1 MKYLVRDVVYEV
13 CVFGFVGRHLKGDYY
28 YVLAWIL
35 FSGCY
40 NGYMEDTKFS
50 LNQTPI
56 STILAWVESGAIAIP
71 EIQRPFV
78 WMSWQVRDLMDS
90 LYQGYPVGY
99 IITWQNPDVKLKDG
113 STSQGKRILI
123 DGQQRITALRAAM
136 SGLDV
141 IDKKYKKKRIAIS
154 FNPLTEEFRTH
165 TVSTIRGKEWISDI
179 AEVMV
184 NGYDT
189 LTFVEEYVA
198 KNPSL
203 TRQEVNTRLNRLIQ
217 IKNKQIGEIQLSPSL
232 DINIVNEIFVR
243 INASGVNL
251 SNADFAMSKIAVYE
265 NEPGDEMGMKLR
277 KFIDYFAH
285 LSVAP
290 EQFEII
296 KENDTEFAKTDYFTK
311 ISWLKN
317 ETDDLYDPSYNDIIR
332 VVGLTQFARGKLGDI
347 VALLSGRNFE
357 TRQDEKEIADESFR
371 KLEKGLYQFTN
382 ENKFKHFVQ
391 NILRGSGY
399 DEPSMLIARNAVN
412 YAYAMYL
419 RLFDIGENHTE
430 ANSLVRRLLAISLL
444 TGRHSGSFETKF
456 EQDIKRIQNPGD
468 LAKFVATLEK
478 QELADIFWDS
488 TLVDELDKP
497 TINNPFWHMFVAA
510 QNKLLK
516 QGFLSKSNIARDL
529 ATDDVHHIF
538 PKNYLVKHGYDKTKY
553 NRIANFVHLRNDIN
567 ISVGDLAPRDYLN
580 DILSSKNDHHSDITS
595 EDELKSNFGDNAV
608 PILLMKAVAVDYE
621 EFLKQRQ
628 RLMAKMLKEY
638 YRSL

>member
-1 MKYLVRDVVYEV
+1 
-13 CVFGFVGRHLKGDYY
+13 
-28 YVLAWIL
+28 
-35 FSGCY
+35 
-40 NGYMEDTKFS
+40 MEDTKFS

-78 WMSWQVRDLMDS
+78 WTSTQVRDLMDS

-99 IITWQNPDVKLKDG
+99 ITTWQNPDVKLKDG

-123 DGQQRITALRAAM
+123 DGQQRITALRAAI
-136 SGLDV
+136 SGLNV
-141 IDKKYKKKRIAIS
+141 VDKKYKKRRIAIS
-154 FNPLTEEFRTH
+154 FNPLTEEFRTR
-165 TVSTIRGKEWISDI
+165 TSSTERGKEWISDI

-189 LTFVEEYVA
+189 LTFVDEYVA
-198 KNPSL
+198 RNPGT
-203 TRQEVNTRLNRLIQ
+203 TRQEINSRLNRLIQ

-232 DINIVNEIFVR
+232 DINTVNEIFVR

-290 EQFEII
+290 KQFDLI

-419 RLFDIGENHTE
+419 RLLDIGENHAE
-430 ANSLVRRLLAISLL
+430 ANSLVRRLLAISLM
-444 TGRHSGSFETKF
+444 TGRHSGSFETQF
-456 EQDIKRIQNPGD
+456 EQDIKRIQSTGD
-468 LAKFVATLEK
+468 MVKFVATLEE
-478 QELADIFWDS
+478 QELSDVFWNS
-488 TLVDELDKP
+488 TLVDEFDKP
-497 TINNPFWHMFVAA
+497 TSNNPFWHMFIAA

-516 QGFLSKSNIARDL
+516 QSFLSKNNIARDL
-529 ATDDVHHIF
+529 STDDIHHIF
-538 PKNYLVKHGYDKTKY
+538 PKNYLVKHGYDKSKY
-553 NRIANFVHLRNDIN
+553 NRIANFVHLCNDIN
-567 ISVGDLAPRDYLN
+567 ISVSDLAPREYLG
-580 DILSSKNDHHSDITS
+580 DILSGGNNHHSDIVN
-595 EDELKSNFGDNAV
+595 EAEMVNNFKDNAI
-608 PILLMKAVAVDYE
+608 PKILLQAEVDDYD
-621 EFLKQRQ
+621 EFLRQRQ
-628 RLMAKMLKEY
+628 VLMAEMVREY
-638 YRSL
+638 YEGL

>member
-1 MKYLVRDVVYEV
+1 
-13 CVFGFVGRHLKGDYY
+13 
-28 YVLAWIL
+28 
-35 FSGCY
+35 
-40 NGYMEDTKFS
+40 MEDTKFS

-78 WMSWQVRDLMDS
+78 WTSTQVRDLMDS

-123 DGQQRITALRAAM
+123 DGQQRITALRAAI
-136 SGLDV
+136 SGLNV
-141 IDKKYKKKRIAIS
+141 VDKKYKKRRIAIS
-154 FNPLTEEFRTH
+154 FNPLTEEFRTR
-165 TVSTIRGKEWISDI
+165 TSSTERGKEWIGDI

-189 LTFVEEYVA
+189 LTFVDEYVA
-198 KNPSL
+198 RNPGT
-203 TRQEVNTRLNRLIQ
+203 TRQEINSRLNRLIQ

-265 NEPGDEMGMKLR
+265 KDPGDEMGMRLR

-285 LSVAP
+285 LSAAP
-290 EQFEII
+290 DQFKDIAQ
-296 KENDTEFAKTDYFTK
+296 NDTEFAKTDYFAK
-311 ISWLKN
+311 IAWLKN
-317 ETDDLYDPSYNDIIR
+317 ETDDLYDPTYNDIIR
-332 VVGLTQFARGKLGDI
+332 VVGLTQFARGKLGD
-347 VALLSGRNFE
+347 VVSLLSGRNFE
-357 TRQDEKEIADESFR
+357 TRQDEKEIADLSFQ

-382 ENKFKHFVQ
+382 ENKFKQFVQ

-399 DEPSMLIARNAVN
+399 DEPNMLIARNAVN

-419 RLFDIGENHTE
+419 RLLDIGENHAD
-430 ANSLVRRLLAISLL
+430 ANSLVRRLLAISLM

-456 EQDIKRIQNPGD
+456 EQDIKRIQSTGD
-468 LAKFVATLEK
+468 MAKFIATLEE
-478 QELADIFWDS
+478 QELSDVFWNS
-488 TLVDELDKP
+488 TLVDEFDKP
-497 TINNPFWHMFVAA
+497 TTNNPFWHMFIAA

-516 QGFLSKSNIARDL
+516 QSFLSKNNIARDL
-529 ATDDVHHIF
+529 ATDDIHHIF
-538 PKNYLVKHGYDKTKY
+538 PKNYLVKHGYDKSKY

-567 ISVGDLAPRDYLN
+567 ISVSDLAPREYLG
-580 DILSSKNDHHSDITS
+580 DILSGGNNHHSDIVN
-595 EDELKSNFGDNAV
+595 EAEMINNFEDNAI
-608 PILLMKAVAVDYE
+608 PKILLQAEVDDYD
-621 EFLKQRQ
+621 EFLQQRQ
-628 RLMAKMLKEY
+628 VLMAEMVREY
-638 YRSL
+638 YKTL

>member
-1 MKYLVRDVVYEV
+1 
-13 CVFGFVGRHLKGDYY
+13 
-28 YVLAWIL
+28 
-35 FSGCY
+35 
-40 NGYMEDTKFS
+40 MEDTKFS

-78 WMSWQVRDLMDS
+78 WTSTQVRDLMDS

-123 DGQQRITALRAAM
+123 DGQQRITALRAAI

-141 IDKKYKKKRIAIS
+141 VDKKYKKRRIAIS
-154 FNPLTEEFRTH
+154 FNPLTEEFRTR
-165 TVSTIRGKEWISDI
+165 TSSTERGKEWISDI

-189 LTFVEEYVA
+189 LTFVDEYVA
-198 KNPSL
+198 RNPGT
-203 TRQEVNTRLNRLIQ
+203 TRQEINSRLNRLIQ

-265 NEPGDEMGMKLR
+265 KDPGDEMGMRLR

-285 LSVAP
+285 LSAAP
-290 EQFEII
+290 DQFKDIAQ
-296 KENDTEFAKTDYFTK
+296 NDNEFAKTDYFAK
-311 ISWLKN
+311 IAWLKN
-317 ETDDLYDPSYNDIIR
+317 ETDDLYDPTYNDIIR
-332 VVGLTQFARGKLGDI
+332 VVGLTQFARGKLGD
-347 VALLSGRNFE
+347 VVSLLSGRNFE
-357 TRQDEKEIADESFR
+357 TRQDEKEIADLSFQ

-382 ENKFKHFVQ
+382 ENKFKQFVQ

-399 DEPSMLIARNAVN
+399 DEPNMLIARNAVN

-419 RLFDIGENHTE
+419 RLLDIGENHAD
-430 ANSLVRRLLAISLL
+430 ANSLVRRLLAISLM
-444 TGRHSGSFETKF
+444 TGRHSGSFETQF
-456 EQDIKRIQNPGD
+456 EQDIKRIQSTGD
-468 LAKFVATLEK
+468 MAKFVATLEE
-478 QELADIFWDS
+478 QELSDIFWNS
-488 TLVDELDKP
+488 TLVDEFDKP
-497 TINNPFWHMFVAA
+497 TTNNPFWHMFIAA

-516 QGFLSKSNIARDL
+516 QSFLSKNNIARDL
-529 ATDDVHHIF
+529 ATDDIHHIF
-538 PKNYLVKHGYDKTKY
+538 PKNYLVKHGYDKSKY

-567 ISVGDLAPRDYLN
+567 ISVSDLAPREYLG
-580 DILSSKNDHHSDITS
+580 DILSGGNNHHSDIVNKA
-595 EDELKSNFGDNAV
+595 EMVNNFEDNAV
-608 PILLMKAVAVDYE
+608 PKILLRAEADDYD
-621 EFLKQRQ
+621 EFLQQRQ
-628 RLMAKMLKEY
+628 VLMAEMVREY
-638 YRSL
+638 YKGL

>member
-1 MKYLVRDVVYEV
+1 
-13 CVFGFVGRHLKGDYY
+13 
-28 YVLAWIL
+28 
-35 FSGCY
+35 
-40 NGYMEDTKFS
+40 MEDTKFS

-123 DGQQRITALRAAM
+123 DGQQRITALRAAI
-136 SGLDV
+136 SGLNV
-141 IDKKYKKKRIAIS
+141 VDKKYKKRRIAIS
-154 FNPLTEEFRTH
+154 FNPLTEEFRTR
-165 TVSTIRGKEWISDI
+165 TSSTERGKEWISDI

-189 LTFVEEYVA
+189 LTFVDEYVA
-198 KNPSL
+198 RNPGT
-203 TRQEVNTRLNRLIQ
+203 TRQEINSRLNRLIQ

-265 NEPGDEMGMKLR
+265 KDPGDEMGMRLR

-285 LSVAP
+285 LSAAP
-290 EQFEII
+290 DQFKDIAQ
-296 KENDTEFAKTDYFTK
+296 NDTEFAKTDYFAK
-311 ISWLKN
+311 IAWLKN
-317 ETDDLYDPSYNDIIR
+317 ETDDLYDPTYNDIIR
-332 VVGLTQFARGKLGDI
+332 VVGLTQFARGKLGD
-347 VALLSGRNFE
+347 VVSLLSGRNFE
-357 TRQDEKEIADESFR
+357 TRQDEKEIADLSFQ

-382 ENKFKHFVQ
+382 ENKFKQFVQ

-399 DEPSMLIARNAVN
+399 DEPNMLIARNAVN

-419 RLFDIGENHTE
+419 RLLDIGENHAD
-430 ANSLVRRLLAISLL
+430 ANSLVRRLLAISLM
-444 TGRHSGSFETKF
+444 TGRHSGSFETQF
-456 EQDIKRIQNPGD
+456 EQDIKRIQSTGD
-468 LAKFVATLEK
+468 MAKFVATLEE
-478 QELADIFWDS
+478 QELSDIFWNS
-488 TLVDELDKP
+488 TLVDEFDKP
-497 TINNPFWHMFVAA
+497 TTNNPFWHMFIAA

-516 QGFLSKSNIARDL
+516 QSFLSKNNIARDL
-529 ATDDVHHIF
+529 ATDDIHHIF
-538 PKNYLVKHGYDKTKY
+538 PKNYLVKHGYDKSKY

-567 ISVGDLAPRDYLN
+567 ISVSDLAPREYLG
-580 DILSSKNDHHSDITS
+580 DILSGGNNHHSDIVN
-595 EDELKSNFGDNAV
+595 EAEMINNFEDNAI
-608 PILLMKAVAVDYE
+608 PKILLQAEVDDYD
-621 EFLKQRQ
+621 EFLRQRQ
-628 RLMAKMLKEY
+628 VLMAEMVREY
-638 YRSL
+638 YKTL

>member
-1 MKYLVRDVVYEV
+1 
-13 CVFGFVGRHLKGDYY
+13 
-28 YVLAWIL
+28 
-35 FSGCY
+35 
-40 NGYMEDTKFS
+40 MEDTKFS

-123 DGQQRITALRAAM
+123 DGQQRITALRAAI
-136 SGLDV
+136 SGLNV
-141 IDKKYKKKRIAIS
+141 VDKKYKKRRIAIS
-154 FNPLTEEFRTH
+154 FNPLTEEFRTR
-165 TVSTIRGKEWISDI
+165 TSSTERGKEWIGDI

-189 LTFVEEYVA
+189 LTFVDEYVA
-198 KNPSL
+198 RNPGT
-203 TRQEVNTRLNRLIQ
+203 TRQKVNARLNRLIQ

-265 NEPGDEMGMKLR
+265 KDPGDEMGMRLR

-285 LSVAP
+285 LSAAP
-290 EQFEII
+290 DQFKYIAQ
-296 KENDTEFAKTDYFTK
+296 NDTEFAKTDYFAK
-311 ISWLKN
+311 IAWLKN
-317 ETDDLYDPSYNDIIR
+317 ETDDLYDPTYNDIIR
-332 VVGLTQFARGKLGDI
+332 VVGLTQFARGKLGD
-347 VALLSGRNFE
+347 VVSLLSGRNFE
-357 TRQDEKEIADESFR
+357 TRQDEKEIADLSFQ

-382 ENKFKHFVQ
+382 ENKFKQFVQ

-399 DEPSMLIARNAVN
+399 DEPNMLIARNAVN

-419 RLFDIGENHTE
+419 RLLDIGENHAD
-430 ANSLVRRLLAISLL
+430 ANSLVRRLLAISLM
-444 TGRHSGSFETKF
+444 TGRHSSGFETQF
-456 EQDIKRIQNPGD
+456 EQDIKRIQSAGD
-468 LAKFVATLEK
+468 MAKFIATLEE
-478 QELADIFWDS
+478 QELSDVFWNS
-488 TLVDELDKP
+488 TLVDEFDKP
-497 TINNPFWHMFVAA
+497 TTNNPFWHMFIAA

-516 QGFLSKSNIARDL
+516 QSFLSKNNIARDL
-529 ATDDVHHIF
+529 ATDDIHHIF
-538 PKNYLVKHGYDKTKY
+538 PKNYLVKHGYDKSKY

-567 ISVGDLAPRDYLN
+567 ISVSDLAPREYLG
-580 DILSSKNDHHSDITS
+580 DILSGGNNHHSDIVN
-595 EDELKSNFGDNAV
+595 EAEMINNFEDNAI
-608 PILLMKAVAVDYE
+608 PKILLQAEVDDYD
-621 EFLKQRQ
+621 EFLRQRQ
-628 RLMAKMLKEY
+628 VLMAEMVREY
-638 YRSL
+638 YKTL

>member
-1 MKYLVRDVVYEV
+1 
-13 CVFGFVGRHLKGDYY
+13 
-28 YVLAWIL
+28 
-35 FSGCY
+35 
-40 NGYMEDTKFS
+40 MEDTKFS

-123 DGQQRITALRAAM
+123 DGQQRITALRAAI
-136 SGLDV
+136 SGLNV
-141 IDKKYKKKRIAIS
+141 VDKKYKKRRIAIS
-154 FNPLTEEFRTH
+154 FNPLTEEFRTR
-165 TVSTIRGKEWISDI
+165 TSSTERGKEWISDI

-189 LTFVEEYVA
+189 LTFVDKYVA
-198 KNPSL
+198 RNPGT
-203 TRQEVNTRLNRLIQ
+203 TRQEINSRLNRLIQ

-265 NEPGDEMGMKLR
+265 KDPGDEMGMRLR

-285 LSVAP
+285 LSAAP
-290 EQFEII
+290 DQFKDIAQ
-296 KENDTEFAKTDYFTK
+296 NDTEFAKTDYFAK
-311 ISWLKN
+311 IAWLKN
-317 ETDDLYDPSYNDIIR
+317 ETDDLYDPTYNDIIR
-332 VVGLTQFARGKLGDI
+332 VVGLTQFARGKLGD
-347 VALLSGRNFE
+347 VVSLLSGRNFE
-357 TRQDEKEIADESFR
+357 TRQDEKEIADLSFQ

-382 ENKFKHFVQ
+382 ENKFKQFVQ

-399 DEPSMLIARNAVN
+399 DEPNMLIARNAVN

-419 RLFDIGENHTE
+419 RLLDIGENHAD
-430 ANSLVRRLLAISLL
+430 ANSLVRRLLAISLM
-444 TGRHSGSFETKF
+444 TGRHSGGFETQF
-456 EQDIKRIQNPGD
+456 EQDIKRIQSAGD
-468 LAKFVATLEK
+468 MAKFIATLEE
-478 QELADIFWDS
+478 QELSDVFWNS
-488 TLVDELDKP
+488 TLVDEFDKP
-497 TINNPFWHMFVAA
+497 TTNNPFWHMFIAA

-516 QGFLSKSNIARDL
+516 QSFLSKNNIARDL
-529 ATDDVHHIF
+529 ATDDIHHIF
-538 PKNYLVKHGYDKTKY
+538 PKNYLVKHGYDKSKY

-567 ISVGDLAPRDYLN
+567 ISVSDLAPREYLG
-580 DILSSKNDHHSDITS
+580 DILSGGNNHHSDIVN
-595 EDELKSNFGDNAV
+595 EAEMINNFEDNAI
-608 PILLMKAVAVDYE
+608 PKILLQAEVDDYD
-621 EFLKQRQ
+621 EFLRQRQ
-628 RLMAKMLKEY
+628 VLMAEMVREY
-638 YRSL
+638 YKTL

>member
-1 MKYLVRDVVYEV
+1 
-13 CVFGFVGRHLKGDYY
+13 
-28 YVLAWIL
+28 
-35 FSGCY
+35 
-40 NGYMEDTKFS
+40 MEDTKFS

-123 DGQQRITALRAAM
+123 DGQQRITALRAAI
-136 SGLDV
+136 SGLNV
-141 IDKKYKKKRIAIS
+141 VDKKYKKRRIAIS
-154 FNPLTEEFRTH
+154 FNPLTEEFRTR
-165 TVSTIRGKEWISDI
+165 TSSTERGKEWISDI

-189 LTFVEEYVA
+189 LTFVDEYVA
-198 KNPSL
+198 RNPGT
-203 TRQEVNTRLNRLIQ
+203 TRQEINSRLNRLIQ

-265 NEPGDEMGMKLR
+265 KDPGDEMGMRLR

-285 LSVAP
+285 LSAAP
-290 EQFEII
+290 DQFKDIAQ
-296 KENDTEFAKTDYFTK
+296 NDTEFAKTDYFAK
-311 ISWLKN
+311 IAWLKN
-317 ETDDLYDPSYNDIIR
+317 ETDDLYDPTYNDIIR
-332 VVGLTQFARGKLGDI
+332 VVGLTQFARGKLGD
-347 VALLSGRNFE
+347 VVSLLSGRNFE
-357 TRQDEKEIADESFR
+357 TRQDEKEIADLSFQ

-382 ENKFKHFVQ
+382 ENKFKQFVQ

-399 DEPSMLIARNAVN
+399 DEPNMLIARNAVN

-419 RLFDIGENHTE
+419 RLLDIGENHAD
-430 ANSLVRRLLAISLL
+430 ANSLVRRLLAISLM
-444 TGRHSGSFETKF
+444 TGRHSGGFETQF
-456 EQDIKRIQNPGD
+456 EQDIKRIQSAGD
-468 LAKFVATLEK
+468 MAKFIATLEE
-478 QELADIFWDS
+478 QELSDVFWSS
-488 TLVDELDKP
+488 TLVDEFDKP
-497 TINNPFWHMFVAA
+497 RTNNPFWHMFIAA

-516 QGFLSKSNIARDL
+516 QSFLSKNNIARDL
-529 ATDDVHHIF
+529 ATDDIHHIF
-538 PKNYLVKHGYDKTKY
+538 PKNYLVKHGYDKSKY

-567 ISVGDLAPRDYLN
+567 ISVSDLAPREYLG
-580 DILSSKNDHHSDITS
+580 DILSGGNNHHSDIVN
-595 EDELKSNFGDNAV
+595 EAEMINNFEDNAI
-608 PILLMKAVAVDYE
+608 PKILLQAEVDDYD
-621 EFLKQRQ
+621 EFLRQRQ
-628 RLMAKMLKEY
+628 VLMAEMVREY
-638 YRSL
+638 YKTL

>member
-1 MKYLVRDVVYEV
+1 
-13 CVFGFVGRHLKGDYY
+13 
-28 YVLAWIL
+28 
-35 FSGCY
+35 
-40 NGYMEDTKFS
+40 MEDTKFS

-123 DGQQRITALRAAM
+123 DGQQRITALRAAI
-136 SGLDV
+136 SGLNV
-141 IDKKYKKKRIAIS
+141 VDKKYKKRRIAIS
-154 FNPLTEEFRTH
+154 FNPLTEEFRTR
-165 TVSTIRGKEWISDI
+165 TSSTERGKEWISDI

-189 LTFVEEYVA
+189 LTFVDEYVA
-198 KNPSL
+198 RNPGT
-203 TRQEVNTRLNRLIQ
+203 TRQEINSRLNRLIQ

-265 NEPGDEMGMKLR
+265 KDPGDEMGMRLR

-285 LSVAP
+285 LSAAP
-290 EQFEII
+290 DQFKDIAQ
-296 KENDTEFAKTDYFTK
+296 NDTEFAKTDYFAK
-311 ISWLKN
+311 IAWLKN
-317 ETDDLYDPSYNDIIR
+317 ETDDLYDPTYNDIIR
-332 VVGLTQFARGKLGDI
+332 VVGLTQFARGKLGD
-347 VALLSGRNFE
+347 VVSLLSGRNFE
-357 TRQDEKEIADESFR
+357 TRQDEKEIADLSFQ

-382 ENKFKHFVQ
+382 ENKFKQFVQ

-399 DEPSMLIARNAVN
+399 DEPNMLIARNAVN

-419 RLFDIGENHTE
+419 RLLDIGENHAD
-430 ANSLVRRLLAISLL
+430 ANSLVRRLLAISLM
-444 TGRHSGSFETKF
+444 TGRHSGGFETQF
-456 EQDIKRIQNPGD
+456 ERDIKRIQSAGD
-468 LAKFVATLEK
+468 MAKFIATLEE
-478 QELADIFWDS
+478 QELSDVFWNS
-488 TLVDELDKP
+488 TLVDEFDKP
-497 TINNPFWHMFVAA
+497 TTNNPFWHMFIAA

-516 QGFLSKSNIARDL
+516 QSFLSKNNIARDL
-529 ATDDVHHIF
+529 ATDDIHHIF
-538 PKNYLVKHGYDKTKY
+538 PKNYLVKHGYDKSKY

-567 ISVGDLAPRDYLN
+567 ISVSDLAPREYLG
-580 DILSSKNDHHSDITS
+580 DILFGGNNHHSDIVN
-595 EDELKSNFGDNAV
+595 EAEMINNFEDNAI
-608 PILLMKAVAVDYE
+608 PKILLQAEVDDYD
-621 EFLKQRQ
+621 EFLRQRQ
-628 RLMAKMLKEY
+628 VLMAEMVREY
-638 YRSL
+638 YKTL

>member
-1 MKYLVRDVVYEV
+1 
-13 CVFGFVGRHLKGDYY
+13 
-28 YVLAWIL
+28 
-35 FSGCY
+35 
-40 NGYMEDTKFS
+40 MEDIKFS

-123 DGQQRITALRAAM
+123 DGQQRITALRAAI
-136 SGLDV
+136 SGLNV
-141 IDKKYKKKRIAIS
+141 VDKKYKKRRIAIS
-154 FNPLTEEFRTH
+154 FNPLTEEFRTR
-165 TVSTIRGKEWISDI
+165 TSSTERGKEWISDI

-189 LTFVEEYVA
+189 LTFVDEYVA
-198 KNPSL
+198 RNPGT
-203 TRQEVNTRLNRLIQ
+203 TRQEINSRLNRLIQ

-265 NEPGDEMGMKLR
+265 KDPGDEMGMRLR

-285 LSVAP
+285 LSAAP
-290 EQFEII
+290 DQFKDIAQ
-296 KENDTEFAKTDYFTK
+296 NDTEFAKTDYFAK
-311 ISWLKN
+311 IAWLKN
-317 ETDDLYDPSYNDIIR
+317 EIDDLYDPTYNDIIR
-332 VVGLTQFARGKLGDI
+332 VVGLTQFARGKLGD
-347 VALLSGRNFE
+347 VVSLLSGRNFE
-357 TRQDEKEIADESFR
+357 TRQDEKEIADLSFQ

-382 ENKFKHFVQ
+382 ENKFKQFVQ

-399 DEPSMLIARNAVN
+399 DEPNMLIARNAVN

-419 RLFDIGENHTE
+419 RLLDIGENHAD
-430 ANSLVRRLLAISLL
+430 ANSLVRRLLAISLM
-444 TGRHSGSFETKF
+444 TGRHSGGFETQF
-456 EQDIKRIQNPGD
+456 EQDIKRIQSAGD
-468 LAKFVATLEK
+468 MAKFIATLEE
-478 QELADIFWDS
+478 QELSDVFWNS
-488 TLVDELDKP
+488 TLVDEFDKP
-497 TINNPFWHMFVAA
+497 TTNNPFWHMFIAA

-516 QGFLSKSNIARDL
+516 QSFLSKNNIARDL
-529 ATDDVHHIF
+529 ATDDIHHIF
-538 PKNYLVKHGYDKTKY
+538 PKNYLVKHGYDKSKY

-567 ISVGDLAPRDYLN
+567 ISVSDLAPREYLG
-580 DILSSKNDHHSDITS
+580 DILSGGNNHHSDIVN
-595 EDELKSNFGDNAV
+595 EAEMINNFEDNAI
-608 PILLMKAVAVDYE
+608 PKILLQAEVDDYD
-621 EFLKQRQ
+621 EFLRQRQ
-628 RLMAKMLKEY
+628 VLMAEMVREY
-638 YRSL
+638 YKTL

>member
-1 MKYLVRDVVYEV
+1 
-13 CVFGFVGRHLKGDYY
+13 
-28 YVLAWIL
+28 
-35 FSGCY
+35 
-40 NGYMEDTKFS
+40 MEDTKFS

-123 DGQQRITALRAAM
+123 DGQQRITALRAAI
-136 SGLDV
+136 SGLNV
-141 IDKKYKKKRIAIS
+141 VDKKYKKRRIAIS
-154 FNPLTEEFRTH
+154 FNPLTEEFRTR
-165 TVSTIRGKEWISDI
+165 TSSTERGKEWISDI

-189 LTFVEEYVA
+189 LTFVDEYVA
-198 KNPSL
+198 RNPGT
-203 TRQEVNTRLNRLIQ
+203 TRQEINSRLNRLIQ

-265 NEPGDEMGMKLR
+265 KDPGDEMGMRLR

-285 LSVAP
+285 LSAAP
-290 EQFEII
+290 DQFKDIAQ
-296 KENDTEFAKTDYFTK
+296 NDNEFAKTDYFAK
-311 ISWLKN
+311 IAWLKN
-317 ETDDLYDPSYNDIIR
+317 ETDDLYDPTYNDIIR
-332 VVGLTQFARGKLGDI
+332 VVGLTQFARGKLGD
-347 VALLSGRNFE
+347 VVSLLSGRNFE
-357 TRQDEKEIADESFR
+357 TRQDEKEIADLSFQ

-382 ENKFKHFVQ
+382 ENKFKQFVQ

-399 DEPSMLIARNAVN
+399 DEPNMLIARNAVN

-419 RLFDIGENHTE
+419 RLLDIGENHAD
-430 ANSLVRRLLAISLL
+430 ANSLVRRLLAISLM
-444 TGRHSGSFETKF
+444 TGRHSGGFETQF
-456 EQDIKRIQNPGD
+456 EQDIKRIQSAGD
-468 LAKFVATLEK
+468 MAKFIATLEE
-478 QELADIFWDS
+478 QELSDVFWSS
-488 TLVDELDKP
+488 TLVDEFDKP
-497 TINNPFWHMFVAA
+497 TTNNPFWHMFIAA

-516 QGFLSKSNIARDL
+516 QSFLSKSNIARDL
-529 ATDDVHHIF
+529 ATDDIHHIF
-538 PKNYLVKHGYDKTKY
+538 PKNYLVKHGYDKSKY

-567 ISVGDLAPRDYLN
+567 ISVSDLAPREYLG
-580 DILSSKNDHHSDITS
+580 DILSGNNNHHSDIVN
-595 EDELKSNFGDNAV
+595 EAEMINNFEDNAI
-608 PILLMKAVAVDYE
+608 PKILLQAEVDDYD
-621 EFLKQRQ
+621 EFLRQRQ
-628 RLMAKMLKEY
+628 VLMAEMVREY
-638 YRSL
+638 YKTL

>member
-1 MKYLVRDVVYEV
+1 
-13 CVFGFVGRHLKGDYY
+13 
-28 YVLAWIL
+28 
-35 FSGCY
+35 
-40 NGYMEDTKFS
+40 MEDTKFS

-78 WMSWQVRDLMDS
+78 WMSWQVRDLLDS

-123 DGQQRITALRAAM
+123 DGQQRITALRAAI

-154 FNPLTEEFRTH
+154 FNPLTEEFRTR

-189 LTFVEEYVA
+189 LTFVEEYA
-198 KNPSL
+198 EKNPSL

-265 NEPGDEMGMKLR
+265 KDPGDEMGMRLR

-285 LSVAP
+285 LSAAP
-290 EQFEII
+290 DQFKDITQ
-296 KENDTEFAKTDYFTK
+296 NDTEFAKTNYFAK
-311 ISWLKN
+311 ITWLKN
-317 ETDDLYDPSYNDIIR
+317 ETDDLYDPTYNDIIR
-332 VVGLTQFARGKLGDI
+332 VVGLTQFARGKLGD
-347 VALLSGRNFE
+347 VVSLLSGRNFE
-357 TRQDEKEIADESFR
+357 TRQDEKEIADLSFQ

-382 ENKFKHFVQ
+382 ENKFKQFVQ

-399 DEPSMLIARNAVN
+399 DEPNMLIARNAVN

-419 RLFDIGENHTE
+419 RLLDIGENHAD
-430 ANSLVRRLLAISLL
+430 ANSLVRRLLAISLM
-444 TGRHSGSFETKF
+444 TGRHSGGFETQF
-456 EQDIKRIQNPGD
+456 EQDIKRIQSAGD
-468 LAKFVATLEK
+468 MAKFIATLEE
-478 QELADIFWDS
+478 QELSDVFWNS
-488 TLVDELDKP
+488 TLVDEFDKP
-497 TINNPFWHMFVAA
+497 TTNNPFWHMFIAA

-516 QGFLSKSNIARDL
+516 QSFLSKNNIARDL
-529 ATDDVHHIF
+529 ATDDIHHIF
-538 PKNYLVKHGYDKTKY
+538 PKNYLVKHGYDKSKY

-567 ISVGDLAPRDYLN
+567 ISVSDLAPREYLG
-580 DILSSKNDHHSDITS
+580 DILSGNNNHHSDIVN
-595 EDELKSNFGDNAV
+595 EAEMVNNFEDNAV
-608 PILLMKAVAVDYE
+608 PKILLQAEVDDYD
-621 EFLKQRQ
+621 EFLRQRQ
-628 RLMAKMLKEY
+628 RLMAEMVRDY
-638 YRSL
+638 YKGL